1 MNSGEILAEIQKI
14 RINKDELYFEKQKE
28 ALCGSHALNNA
39 LQFPM
44 FDKNFLISC
53 AKLLQIKESNLY
65 FDIDD
70 VQNNVYSDDSGNFNI
85 DVLEVALGKKNFSL
99 IRFMLKDELIPVGMY
114 ILCTGTHWFAFRRFM
129 EDGPLWKLDSLQPE
143 PQAINDLLSLR
154 ENKISIF
161 KINSLL

>member
-1 MNSGEILAEIQKI
+1 
-14 RINKDELYFEKQKE
+14 
-28 ALCGSHALNNA
+28 
-39 LQFPM
+39 
-44 FDKNFLISC
+44 
-53 AKLLQIKESNLY
+53 
-65 FDIDD
+65 
-70 VQNNVYSDDSGNFNI
+70 
-85 DVLEVALGKKNFSL
+85 
-99 IRFMLKDELIPVGMY
+99 MY